1 MESHNESSAQQLRQR
16 AAGNQFKQPQSEF
29 DFAGIHNTHESTK
42 ILIMCADTSGQ
53 EQKGWESMA
62 TYFLEGILTPLVSS
76 AGVLGKISLIRESF
90 NKKFISP
97 V

>member
-42 ILIMCADTSGQ
+42 ILVMCADTSGQ
-53 EQKGWESMA
+53 ERGILNALTRYSNVSTFQYVDFILKW
-62 TYFLEGILTPLVSS
+62 EGI
-76 AGVLGKISLIRESF
+76 
-90 NKKFISP
+90 
-97 V
+97 

>member
-1 MESHNESSAQQLRQR
+1 
-16 AAGNQFKQPQSEF
+16 
-29 DFAGIHNTHESTK
+29 
-42 ILIMCADTSGQ
+42 MCADTSGQ

-76 AGVLGKISLIRESF
+76 AGVLGKISLIREAF